1 LPRPEGAEARGTAGA
16 TEAAA
21 AVVPLAQRCAVPV
34 AIPAGLSSETGS
46 LSGPYAW
53 VGRMNAK
60 RKHQLFMLRTCNI
73 FHSQR
78 RRALEAGVTL
88 DYTLADL
95 RELI

>member
-1 LPRPEGAEARGTAGA
+1 
-16 TEAAA
+16 
-21 AVVPLAQRCAVPV
+21 
-34 AIPAGLSSETGS
+34 
-46 LSGPYAW
+46 
-53 VGRMNAK
+53 MNAK

-95 RELI
+95 RELIEYEMQTPCIYGDQEITVRNFSIDHSQTTSRDGAHRK